1 MLDQQLLPNRQEEV
15 LQQEQQGQWVQREL
29 QVHHELVSL
38 AQQVQRVWVLL
49 FSVLRAVP
57 IG

>member
-38 AQQVQRVWVLL
+38 AQQARQVWVLL
-49 FSVLRAVP
+49 SLVLQGAP
-57 IG
+57 IE